1 MIHDLPRSV
10 MLQWQEEMISRWLNT
25 PGIPDD
31 ARNGLL
37 EILNNVKKEMGIL
50 PDSLRQSD
58 SKS

>member
-1 MIHDLPRSV
+1 